1 MNIVRALF
9 FWLRDWWHGRRRQKR
24 HLRVVRSIFE
34 TISEAERRP
43 S

>member
-1 MNIVRALF
+1 MILRALF
-9 FWLRDWWHGRRRQKR
+9 LWLRDWWQRRRRQKR
-24 HLRVVRSIFE
+24 HLRVVRSIFD